1 MFVAVFEALFRTR
14 VEGVVRRPKVRAKYE
29 IFAICVDRFFTL

>member
-14 VEGVVRRPKVRAKYE
+14 VEGVVRRPKVRAFPHVE
-29 IFAICVDRFFTL
+29 SLCMVRRM